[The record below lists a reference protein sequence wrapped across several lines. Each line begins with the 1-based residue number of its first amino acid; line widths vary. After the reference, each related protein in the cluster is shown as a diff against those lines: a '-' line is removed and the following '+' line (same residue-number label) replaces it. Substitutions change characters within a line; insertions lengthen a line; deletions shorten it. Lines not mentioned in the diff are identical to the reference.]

1 MKGLDARNWG
11 LWEWTEAACLLVGAV
26 ALAVLTWQ
34 KESPEL
40 PRFLRSTYWGYVP
53 LLLLVAAVGIHV
65 VRVGFMGAGAAP
77 KADETHPLSPRWSQS
92 EPPAEFKLLPIHYKV
107 DFTQTL
113 PDVEVGLY
121 AVHFL
126 SQPLTLTKV
135 TLSLRLFGHALEDI
149 TFRNEDLEVYPKEAR
164 VVFCRRHL
172 TDAERTALPWRAG
185 RETGSF
191 DLSAKA
197 THGGQTYSYK
207 TNAHVIE
214 GWVNVPP
221 RRTA

>member
-1 MKGLDARNWG
+1 MKGLDLKNWG

-40 PRFLRSTYWGYVP
+40 PRFLAGTHWGYVP

-65 VRVGFMGAGAAP
+65 VRINFWGAGTAA
-77 KADETHPLSPRWSQS
+77 KANETPPMSAGWPQS
-92 EPPAEFKLLPIHYKV
+92 EPPSEFKLLPIRYKV
-107 DFTQTL
+107 DFAQTL
-113 PDVEVGLY
+113 PDVEVSIY
-121 AVHFL
+121 AIHFL
-126 SQPLTLTKV
+126 SQPLTLAKV
-135 TLSLRLFGHALEDI
+135 TLTLRLFGHALEDI
-149 TFRNEDLEVYPKEAR
+149 TFRDEDLEVYPKEAR

-172 TDAERTALPWRAG
+172 TDAERTGLPWRAG

-197 THGGQTYSYK
+197 TRGGQTYSYK

-214 GWVNVPP
+214 GWVNMPP